1 MTSVISRIYQF
12 DSNTIFTGF
21 EVWLVQDFDKGP
33 GESLWF
39 QGKSHRYLDAYH
51 FAVLNFIN
59 LKIPEIDLSK
69 NKLLNEFDLYFLRK
83 KIMLEMGIRLN
94 FEKIPI
100 GNRVDVVCTLTSLYR
115 EDISITV
122 TYSTVSMRKN
132 AGKVSRQNAINATK
146 KEAEKRPKKRYSKK
160 FSELTDQQ
168 HSWLISLDVLLKKT
182 DLTVTIELLVEGI
195 KNAMNFSLL
204 SFLRFDRRY
213 QRMVQCYLSLITI
226 QHDVKVYLKNF
237 IMNLSSKI
245 ALWSTVKMNKLPK
258 NKSKH
263 ANEK

>member
-39 QGKSHRYLDAYH
+39 QGKSHRSYEDAYH
-51 FAVLNFIN
+51 FAILNFIN

-146 KEAEKRPKKRYSKK
+146 KEAEKKAEIKLFEEVFGADGPTAFMVDQLGRP
-160 FSELTDQQ
+160 
-168 HSWLISLDVLLKKT
+168 
-182 DLTVTIELLVEGI
+182 VEE
-195 KNAMNFSLL
+195 N
-204 SFLRFDRRY
+204 
-213 QRMVQCYLSLITI
+213 
-226 QHDVKVYLKNF
+226 
-237 IMNLSSKI
+237 
-245 ALWSTVKMNKLPK
+245 
-258 NKSKH
+258 
-263 ANEK
+263 